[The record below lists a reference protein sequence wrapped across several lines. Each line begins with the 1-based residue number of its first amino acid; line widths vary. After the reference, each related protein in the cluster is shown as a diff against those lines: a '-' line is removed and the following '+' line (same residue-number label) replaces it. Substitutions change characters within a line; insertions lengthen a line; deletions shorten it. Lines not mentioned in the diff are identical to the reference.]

1 MPITRQVAPLLAEL
15 GGRADHSGDGAERG
29 EGARDDRAILDL
41 QRPPPRLFVID
52 DVDLPGGQLTR

>member
-1 MPITRQVAPLLAEL
+1 V